1 MRRAHAKE
9 HVRQVLVA
17 GPRAC
22 LVFTISILPMLV
34 STGAR
39 GQELMANAL
48 SARAFEVKPRLSL
61 SETWTDKVQAGNA
74 GGSSDQITEISPG
87 VQIRAESSRLQG
99 YLDYALNKLHY
110 AQNQSS
116 DRLQNSLNAFGTLE
130 AIEKYLFID
139 VSATIA
145 QQSVSALGTQSVIE
159 SSINSNQTE
168 VANWRVSPRIQGR
181 FANIANYEARLSR
194 TLVDSKSDLRSG
206 LGQTDWLVR
215 LSGDTPIQA
224 LGWTI
229 DSSRQTVGFSEGRT
243 TEADLHLL
251 GLGYLLTPQFS
262 FSANMGVESSNYT
275 SEVKENFTSR
285 GLGFSW
291 RPSDRTTLSGSTDQ
305 RSFGR
310 IHRLD
315 LAHRTGRTAWK
326 LSDAQST
333 SATPN
338 QSSLGS
344 VGSVYDILFSQ
355 FASIEPNPTARAQL
369 VNAYLQI
376 NNLSPNTRVL
386 TSFLSAAQ
394 TLSRQQDVLFALL
407 GVRSTLTFIAS
418 QSKSQRLD
426 TLSVALDDYS
436 TQTQIKQQGLSIN
449 FSHRLK
455 PDMSMSA
462 LGSWQKIGGT
472 DESGGEK
479 TSLLSLNLTKS
490 LAKNSTIS
498 STWRHVKTNGVSEST
513 RETALTFNINV
524 LF

>member
-1 MRRAHAKE
+1 MRRAHDKE

-17 GPRAC
+17 GPCAC
-22 LVFTISILPMLV
+22 LAVTFSILQMLM
-34 STGAR
+34 STSAR
-39 GQELMANAL
+39 GQELIGDAL
-48 SARAFEVKPRLSL
+48 PARAFEVKPRLSL
-61 SETWTDKVQAGNA
+61 SETWTNNVQAGNVV
-74 GGSSDQITEISPG
+74 GLSDQITEISPG
-87 VQIRAESSRLQG
+87 VQIRAESSHLQA
-99 YLDYALNKLHY
+99 YLDYAINKLHF

-130 AIEKYLFID
+130 AIEKFLFID

-145 QQSVSALGTQSVIE
+145 QQSISALGTQSVIE

-181 FANIANYEARLSR
+181 LANIANYEARWSR

-206 LGQTDWLVR
+206 LGQTDWLVQV
-215 LSGDTPIQA
+215 SGDTPLQGLA
-224 LGWTI
+224 WTL

-243 TEADLHLL
+243 TEADLNLL
-251 GLGYLLTPQFS
+251 GLGYLLTPQFNL
-262 FSANMGVESSNYT
+262 SANIGVESSNYA
-275 SEVKENFTSR
+275 SEAKENFTSR

-310 IHRLD
+310 THRLD

-333 SATPN
+333 SATPG
-338 QSSLGS
+338 QSSQGS
-344 VGSVYDILFSQ
+344 IGSVYDILFSQ

-369 VNAYLQI
+369 VNAYLQV

-386 TSFLSAAQ
+386 TPFLSAAQ

-418 QSKSQRLD
+418 QTKSQRLD
-426 TLSVALDDYS
+426 TLSVAQDDYS
-436 TQTQIKQQGLSIN
+436 TLTQIKQQGLSIN
-449 FSHRLK
+449 FSQRLK
-455 PDMSMSA
+455 PDMSMSV
-462 LGSWQKIGGT
+462 LGSMQKIGGT
-472 DESGGEK
+472 DGSSGER
-479 TSLLSLNLTKS
+479 TSLLSLNLTQS
-490 LAKNSTIS
+490 LAKNATIS
-498 STWRHVKTNGVSEST
+498 STWRHVKTHGASEPT

>member
-1 MRRAHAKE
+1 
-9 HVRQVLVA
+9 LVA
-17 GPRAC
+17 I
-22 LVFTISILPMLV
+22 FSIFPVLL

-39 GQELMANAL
+39 GQELMADAL
-48 SARAFEVKPRLSL
+48 PARAFEVKPRLSL
-61 SETWTDKVQAGNA
+61 SETWTNKVQAGNV
-74 GGSSDQITEISPG
+74 GGSSDQITEITPG

-99 YLDYALNKLHY
+99 YLDYALSKLHY
-110 AQNQSS
+110 AQNQNS
-116 DRLQNSLNAFGTLE
+116 DRLQNSLNAYGTFE
-130 AIEKYLFID
+130 AIEQFFFID

-181 FANIANYEARLSR
+181 LANLANYEARWSR

-206 LGQTDWLVR
+206 LGQTDGLLR
-215 LSGDTPIQA
+215 LSGDTPIQG
-224 LGWTI
+224 LGWTL
-229 DSSRQTVGFSEGRT
+229 DSSRQRVDFSEGRT

-262 FSANMGVESSNYT
+262 LSANMGVESSNYA
-275 SEVKENFTSR
+275 SEVKESFTSR

-291 RPSDRTTLSGSTDQ
+291 RPTDRTTMTGMTDQ

-310 IHRLD
+310 THRLD
-315 LAHRTGRTAWK
+315 FAHRTGRTAWK

-333 SATPN
+333 SATPR
-338 QSSLGS
+338 QSLLGS
-344 VGSVYDILFSQ
+344 IGSVYDILFSQ

-376 NNLSPNTRVL
+376 NNLNPNTRVI
-386 TSFLSAAQ
+386 TPFLSAAQ

-407 GVRSTLTFIAS
+407 GVRSTLTFMAS
-418 QSKSQRLD
+418 QTKSQRLD
-426 TLSVALDDYS
+426 TLSLAVDDYS
-436 TQTQIKQQGLSIN
+436 TQSQIKQQGLSIN

-455 PDMSMSA
+455 PDMSISA
-462 LGSWQKIGGT
+462 LGSFQK
-472 DESGGEK
+472 SGGADGSAGER
-479 TSLLSLNLTKS
+479 TSLLSLNLTQS

-498 STWRHVKTNGVSEST
+498 STWRHLKTHGVSAPS